1 VKKEKKTFGHK
12 TEDKDFFSLGAK
24 KEGLLR
30 LEQILFWLY

>member
-1 VKKEKKTFGHK
+1 MVSEKGEKTFGHK

-30 LEQILFWLY
+30 LE